1 MHVKKFKAKKRTL
14 QNQMVVW
21 YHSLERVYIWQLL
34 CNNFYPNL
42 DVQLWMVGKKKLWIH
57 VKVMVY
63 QLHSHMS
70 STSCGKLCGRKRT
83 APWDRADYL
92 NVKDTNGIHSW
103 TSQVQS
109 LRKVVWMMFAMLDL
123 WELLASHL
131 VWNFWICH
139 WRNKFSLIKFA
150 NNAHTTHIVVKP
162 RWTVSR
168 WRDWIRGYWSKLVG

>member
-1 MHVKKFKAKKRTL
+1 MCNCEWWEKKIVDSCESYGSPITLTHVI
-14 QNQMVVW
+14 N
-21 YHSLERVYIWQLL
+21 
-34 CNNFYPNL
+34 
-42 DVQLWMVGKKKLWIH
+42 KLWQI
-57 VKVMVY
+57 V
-63 QLHSHMS
+63 
-70 STSCGKLCGRKRT
+70 CRKRT

>member
-1 MHVKKFKAKKRTL
+1 
-14 QNQMVVW
+14 MVPFLGESIHMTTFVQ
-21 YHSLERVYIWQLL
+21 QLL
-34 CNNFYPNL
+34 PQSRYAIVNG
-42 DVQLWMVGKKKLWIH
+42 GKKKLWIH
-57 VKVMVY
+57 VKVMIH

-92 NVKDTNGIHSW
+92 NVKDTNGIRSW